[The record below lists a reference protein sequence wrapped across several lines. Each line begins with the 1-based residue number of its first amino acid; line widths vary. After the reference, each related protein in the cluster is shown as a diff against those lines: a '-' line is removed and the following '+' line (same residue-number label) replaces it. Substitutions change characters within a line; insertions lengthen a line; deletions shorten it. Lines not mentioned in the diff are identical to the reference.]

1 MLVTLAQRPQKMCY
15 ARQPTLRHC
24 GGQILQKT
32 DLLPEMGYKIGMV
45 VPKSATSTT
54 AYEDST
60 PKARSIILSVARL
73 C

>member
-1 MLVTLAQRPQKMCY
+1 MYY
-15 ARQPTLRHC
+15 ARQLTLGHR
-24 GGQILQKT
+24 GGQIFTLQKT

-60 PKARSIILSVARL
+60 SKARLR
-73 C
+73 